1 MDNGTESVDVSAE
14 AKRLLGSGNRHLV
27 MGDIPSAVN
36 AFQEACSLLSGK
48 YGETA
53 DECGEAYFLYGKSL
67 LELARMENGVLGNA
81 LEGVPEEDEG
91 ETPDNAKIES
101 TDKVDEKERD
111 HLREQVYDAMGEK
124 ENPEGEAAE
133 TGGAED
139 LGKKADGDA
148 AVPEEKAGKEKPK
161 AGILEDGY
169 SEGSN
174 RTTRVEGEQA
184 AAPEKRAEAAGE
196 RKREVS
202 AVESEGKHGVEKQNQ
217 PSGEETTEKLHNKE
231 MTDSSKEEQKME
243 VSAVESGEESREEPG
258 HPGGEEMEEQLRG
271 GEEEMEA
278 SAEEQKM
285 EDSAVASEEKGK
297 EDVEKRSGREQA
309 DPEKTGVSEEKERVS
324 VMESGDKSEEQ
335 AQPGGEETSEKPS
348 GKEEERKVSAAEL
361 EEKNKEGAEKQ
372 SGEKQGQPSGEETNE
387 KLSGKE
393 KTEASKEGQK
403 TELGEVKGNE
413 QEPGA
418 VEEREG
424 EEQKTEV
431 CKEEKETEEKNG
443 KQQKVASTGESE
455 QQSKPPGEENKE
467 DLIQE
472 EEAEPMEEGEEV
484 NAEESEGEDDENGE
498 GVAEKED
505 EEEEEVGN
513 LQLAWEV
520 LELAKVIY
528 KRQEAKEAQLS
539 AAQAYLKLGEVG
551 VESENYSQAVEDFQ
565 ECLAIQ
571 QKHLKSH
578 DRLLAETHYQL
589 GLAYTFM
596 NQFDSAI
603 QNFSDSVAVIDQRI
617 ALLAVKIEKEE
628 EEEEEEE
635 EEVVVAAAAA
645 AAAALKEMEELKLLL
660 PEIKEKIEDAKE
672 SNSIAAQ
679 VLKETL
685 SEGST
690 SGFVEGT
697 GSKPT
702 STLTVRKVSDG
713 ATSSNAATDIS
724 HLIRKKRKPEDESP
738 RKENEA
744 KKPKQMSTV
753 NGGDGDAAHSN
764 GVAEKTEEEEAE
776 KPVPMEAEK
785 AVESTA

>member
-1 MDNGTESVDVSAE
+1 SVDVSAE

-36 AFQEACSLLSGK
+36 AFQEACSLLFGLGNK
-48 YGETA
+48 YFPKHFFNELH
-53 DECGEAYFLYGKSL
+53 FFFFFVKSL
-67 LELARMENGVLGNA
+67 SELFPLCFRMENGVLGNA

-101 TDKVDEKERD
+101 TDKVDEPQTEKERD

-161 AGILEDGY
+161 A
-169 SEGSN
+169 
-174 RTTRVEGEQA
+174 GEQA

-498 GVAEKED
+498 GVAEKLLPPPKKKKTQNKTTED

-551 VESENYSQAVEDFQ
+551 VESGSGITFCMQYNSGVHNEVQF
-565 ECLAIQ
+565 
-571 QKHLKSH
+571 LKPN
-578 DRLLAETHYQL
+578 DY
-589 GLAYTFM
+589 G
-596 NQFDSAI
+596 SAFTVGRV
-603 QNFSDSVAVIDQRI
+603 NLRVKRVSFCFP